1 MSEVLK
7 AVTGI
12 AALIAGKG
20 RKEDKGHVDAKGG
33 RLVAAAAQLDRRRV
47 DKSEDYEGHLMVS
60 IEGSDADFKRTPI
73 CTVLVLDVS
82 GSMGGAKLAQ
92 LKETA
97 NKIAKN
103 LTDTDEIAIV
113 AFASH
118 VETVLERTSAANRE
132 KILAAISGLRAT
144 TMTNMSGGFMQGLRQ
159 VNEKFKGVK
168 RIMLLTDGMANEGL
182 RDHEELVG
190 MVKGRDSSSTL
201 STFGFGTDCDQEL
214 LADMAKA
221 GGGNF
226 YFITGEDIKNVFARE
241 LGGMLSCIGQNLEVR
256 IRPNKGGEVLEVLND
271 FTVDDSDGVA
281 VVNAEDLFAGE
292 TKHVLVRLRVARPD
306 GKPKARPFSVA
317 HVEISWDGV
326 KSKKHEKL
334 ELNPKV
340 TFVKEKDADKEPVL
354 EVAEQVALIEAA
366 NAQIAAVEAAERGDF
381 DGARGILRGTQ
392 AAFAGLVDRGS
403 DSVKGLVGTMD
414 ASAKGFTAKRYTA
427 AYGSTVSNAALN
439 ATKYRKAAG
448 DGAEFLSSNVD
459 GTQSMDSL
467 EADFT
472 DGDDGVNVDPPDLG
486 DIGDVG
492 GIDPLPGD
500 YDAVGGQDGWA
511 NQNGE
516 ALWTDENGNPVTDI
530 PSIDIPENDAECT
543 GGDWRKCPCASC
555 TARQTLEHIR
565 NRPVPVIRP
574 VRPPITSPGFPSP
587 GRPDAAPEKPKLK
600 PLGDKD
606 KSKFAKRSKRWK

>member
-20 RKEDKGHVDAKGG
+20 KKEDKGHVDAKGDK
-33 RLVAAAAQLDRRRV
+33 RIAAAAQLDRRRV
-47 DKSEDYEGHLMVS
+47 DKAEDYEGHLMVS

-82 GSMGGAKLAQ
+82 LSMAGEKLEQ
-92 LKETA
+92 LKATA
-97 NKIAKN
+97 RKIAQN
-103 LTDTDEIAIV
+103 LTDKDEIAIV
-113 AFASH
+113 AFSSH

-132 KILAAISGLRAT
+132 AILAAISRLH
-144 TMTNMSGGFMQGLRQ
+144 TMGCTNMSGGFMQGLRQ

-168 RIMLLTDGMANEGL
+168 RIMLLTDGQANEGIK
-182 RDHEELVG
+182 DHEGLTG
-190 MVKGRDSSSTL
+190 MVKGRDSSCSL

-221 GGGNF
+221 GGGNY
-226 YFITGEDIKNVFARE
+226 YFISGEDIKNVFARE

-256 IRPNKGGEVLEVLND
+256 IQPNKGGEVLEVLND
-271 FTVDDSDGVA
+271 FTVDDKDGVA
-281 VVNAEDLFAGE
+281 VINAEDLFAGE
-292 TKHVLVRLRVARPD
+292 TKHVLVKLRVARPS

-317 HVEISWDGV
+317 HVTVSWDGV

-340 TFVKEKDADKEPVL
+340 TFAKEADAEPVL

-366 NAQIAAVEAAERGDF
+366 NAQLAAVEAAERGDF

-392 AAFAGLVDRGS
+392 AAFAGLVNRGS
-403 DSVKGLVGTMD
+403 ESVKGLVGTMG
-414 ASAKGFTAKRYTA
+414 ASAKGFTAATYNAT
-427 AYGSTVSNAALN
+427 YGSTVSNAAVG
-439 ATKYRKAAG
+439 AKKFRKAAG
-448 DGAEFLSSNVD
+448 DGEAFLSSNVA
-459 GTQSMDSL
+459 GTESMDSL

-472 DGDDGVNVDPPDLG
+472 NDDDMNVDTP

-492 GIDPLPGD
+492 GLDPLPGD
-500 YDAVGGQDGWA
+500 YDAVQDGWA

-565 NRPVPVIRP
+565 NRPQVIRP
-574 VRPPITSPGFPSP
+574 VRPPINTPGFPSP
-587 GRPDAAPEKPKLK
+587 GRPGAAPEKPKLK